1 MFKKLVYHYYWY
13 ALFVIMIR
21 NNSCPLKKKFGRQG
35 LGFLLHQ
42 FYSITVLSAAPQTIL
57 WRGLG
62 SRFEPRRGGLEAETI
77 LLIKLCLECAWTIWY
92 PCERAIIS
100 LMKAG
105 NNYLE
110 EEPRWLLGPLMARQ
124 KRKEPPKDYIQSTK

>member
-1 MFKKLVYHYYWY
+1 ML
-13 ALFVIMIR
+13 
-21 NNSCPLKKKFGRQG
+21 C
-35 LGFLLHQ
+35 
-42 FYSITVLSAAPQTIL
+42 AAPQTIL
-57 WRGLG
+57 WRGLW

-124 KRKEPPKDYIQSTK
+124 KRKEPPTDYTEHKITIKE